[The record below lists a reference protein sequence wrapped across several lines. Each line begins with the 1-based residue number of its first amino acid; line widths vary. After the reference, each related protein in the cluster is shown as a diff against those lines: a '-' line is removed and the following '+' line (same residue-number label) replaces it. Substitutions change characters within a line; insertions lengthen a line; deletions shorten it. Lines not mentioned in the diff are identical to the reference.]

1 MPTWLFR
8 ELSPSA
14 SYAAIAV
21 LALAA
26 WVLVI
31 VPLWRFWHLS
41 PRTRRLVSRHRPDE
55 NSPPEPF
62 GLYPRHKSRTIPNPP
77 HRISAEVKKEIQL
90 EIAHV
95 LFTDIVGYS
104 KLLINEQRA
113 LLDTLNRIVR
123 ETEQFRI
130 AEAAGKLIKIP
141 TGDGMALVFYNSPEA
156 PAECALEVSRALKE
170 HPELKLRMGVHSG
183 PVSGVIDVNERA
195 NVAGAGINIAQRVMD
210 CGDAGHI
217 LLSKHVAEDLEHYGH
232 WRPHLYDLGE
242 CEIKHGDVIS
252 VSNLYTDEL
261 GNPES
266 PQKFKAKERKGTY
279 AATAKMG
286 RKLIWVTAGVTIL
299 AAALFLG
306 VRLNLFQ
313 AKPSTI
319 SERTISESLDLPR
332 VAAAV
337 RPAVALIEIFG
348 PSGKLIK
355 TGTGFFVSS
364 DGKLVTNRHVVEGAT
379 NATAKLET
387 GATYAI
393 SGIIVTDND
402 HDVVLV
408 QANAKE
414 VPFLRLYGG
423 LLPSVG
429 SRIAVI
435 GSPLGFEGSVSE
447 GVISGQR
454 AISKSDQWLQIT
466 APVSHGSSGSPV
478 VNPNGEVIGVATFII
493 QEGQALNFAR
503 PVSYVSDLLAKA
515 TTTTGLVPLSAVPAQ
530 QNVTP
535 YAPEFASVDRCL
547 TNGDAV
553 TALKILNTLKEKYAD
568 SATLWFKFGYT
579 YYELNLLE
587 DAVGA
592 YRHAL
597 TLEPADAIAWTNLG
611 VSLAKLNRHQDAIEA
626 GKQAIKVKP
635 DYPKAWGLLG
645 SEYLATERYH
655 EATEAFN
662 QAAQLDPSDPE
673 IWRGLA
679 LSYSHEGNSEK
690 SRQANARLQSVLQ
703 KHAQPIQPGSA
714 KTEFVRYANPYYNFS
729 AVVPANV
736 FVKNETPSS
745 NDRAL
750 FVSQD
755 DRTKLLLLGKHNPR
769 SHTLAKIYSEWAAE
783 HTAADPGKVV
793 DYKVLRGDWFVVSG
807 RDGPRG
813 FYVKGVL
820 RQETLL
826 LMCLEY
832 DEQDCPLTEQ
842 DIGIMSR
849 SFNGK

>member
-1 MPTWLFR
+1 MPTDSESDL
-8 ELSPSA
+8 
-14 SYAAIAV
+14 
-21 LALAA
+21 
-26 WVLVI
+26 
-31 VPLWRFWHLS
+31 
-41 PRTRRLVSRHRPDE
+41 
-55 NSPPEPF
+55 
-62 GLYPRHKSRTIPNPP
+62 
-77 HRISAEVKKEIQL
+77 QL
-90 EIAHV
+90 EIGHV
-95 LFTDIVGYS
+95 LFMDIVGYS
-104 KLLINEQRA
+104 KLLINEQSELIRE
-113 LLDTLNRIVR
+113 LKETVR
-123 ETEQFRI
+123 GTERVRL
-130 AEAAGKLIKIP
+130 AEAEGKLVQLP
-141 TGDGMALVFYNSPEA
+141 TGDGMALVFRNSPEA
-156 PAECALEVSRALKE
+156 PVMCALEISQALKAR
-170 HPELKLRMGVHSG
+170 PKIQLRMGIHSG
-183 PVSGVIDVNERA
+183 PVNEVADVNERA
-195 NVAGAGINIAQRVMD
+195 NIAGAGINIAQRVMD

-217 LLSKHVAEDLEHYGH
+217 LLSKRAADDLAQYRK
-232 WRPHLYDLGE
+232 WQPHLHDLGE
-242 CEIKHGDVIS
+242 CEVKHGFKIDIV
-252 VSNLYTDEL
+252 NLYTDDL
-261 GNPES
+261 GNSQPPE
-266 PQKFKAKERKGTY
+266 KFKVKKRKGTY
-279 AATAKMG
+279 AATAKTG
-286 RKLIWVTAGVTIL
+286 RKLIWATAGVTIL

-306 VRLNLFQ
+306 GRLNLFQ
-313 AKPSTI
+313 SKPSTI
-319 SERTISESLDLPR
+319 SERTISERLDLPW

-348 PSGKLIK
+348 PSGELTK

-364 DGKLVTNRHVVEGAT
+364 DGKLVTNTHVVEGAT

-393 SGIIVTDND
+393 GGIIVTDND

-408 QANAKE
+408 QADAKG
-414 VPFLRLYGG
+414 VPFLRLYRG
-423 LLPSVG
+423 LPPPVG

-435 GSPLGFEGSVSE
+435 GSPLGFEGSLSE
-447 GVISGQR
+447 GIISGQR
-454 AISKSDQWLQIT
+454 AKSKSDQWLQIT

-478 VNPNGEVIGVATFII
+478 VNSNGEVVGVATSII
-493 QEGQALNFAR
+493 DQGQALNFAR
-503 PVSYVSDLLAKA
+503 PVPYVSDLLAKA

-530 QNVTP
+530 QNVAAD
-535 YAPEFASVDRCL
+535 APEFASVDRCL
-547 TNGDAV
+547 KNGDAV

-568 SATLWFKFGYT
+568 SPTLWFKFGYT

-587 DAVGA
+587 DALGA

-635 DYPKAWGLLG
+635 DYLKAWGLLG

-662 QAAQLDPSDPE
+662 EAAQLDPSDPE

-690 SRQANARLQSVLQ
+690 SRQANARLQSLLQ
-703 KHAQPIQPGSA
+703 EQAQPAGPIQPGSA
-714 KTEFVRYANPYYNFS
+714 KTEFVRYTNPYYNFS
-729 AVVPANV
+729 AVAPANV

-755 DRTKLLLLGKHNPR
+755 GRTKLLLLGKHNPR
-769 SHTLAKIYSEWAAE
+769 SQTLAKIYSEWAAE

-793 DYKVLRGDWFVVSG
+793 DYKVLRDGWFVVSG
-807 RDGPRG
+807 RDGSRG

-832 DEQDCPLTEQ
+832 DAEDDVLTEQ
-842 DIGIMSR
+842 DITIMSR